1 MVKNFA
7 PYNEPHQSRERAPD
21 AYEDLLG
28 DALEDAFGQH
38 IHDIEGVVDILR
50 ARAVPAPAGDS
61 WSPELLK
68 SELARLGA

>member
-1 MVKNFA
+1 
-7 PYNEPHQSRERAPD
+7 
-21 AYEDLLG
+21 
-28 DALEDAFGQH
+28 
-38 IHDIEGVVDILR
+38 GVVDILR